1 MDIATSP
8 PVQARQRVV
17 GYALLLFMGLI
28 WGLAVSMSKLAGLNG
43 GHPIGL
49 ALWQV
54 SVAGTMLFLASLAS
68 GRPPPLRP
76 RVLGFNLI
84 CGLTGV
90 AFPAIALFWSA
101 LMLPA
106 GIVAISF
113 ASMPLFT
120 YLLSV
125 IFGIEAGTVRRLA
138 GVFLGLAAMA
148 LLVVPDGALPAPDL
162 APWVLLA
169 IAASVSMSVE
179 NFTAGGYRPD
189 NVTSL
194 QLSCG
199 RQYGAAIFLAPLAL
213 ISGTTIALTGEWGVV
228 HWAATATGVISGVA
242 YTCLLHVIRTSG
254 PVFASQTAYII
265 TLAGVGWGMVIFGE
279 RHSIYIWLALALTL
293 VAIALVTPRAP
304 RATGFV
310 GHARVLSQHP
320 GSDDPS

>member
-1 MDIATSP
+1 MEVAS
-8 PVQARQRVV
+8 PVQLDLRQRAI

-28 WGLAVSMSKLAGLNG
+28 WGLALSVSKIAGING

-54 SVAGTMLFLASLAS
+54 SVAGTMLLIFAVFS
-68 GRPPPLRP
+68 GKLPPMRRDVLR
-76 RVLGFNLI
+76 FNLI
-84 CGLTGV
+84 CGATGV

-125 IFGIEAGTVRRLA
+125 MFGLESGAARRLA
-138 GVFLGLAAMA
+138 GVFIGLAAIS
-148 LLVVPDGALPAPDL
+148 LLVLPEGALPSPDL

-169 IAASVSMSVE
+169 LAASVSMSIE
-179 NFTAGGYRPD
+179 NFVAGGYRPK
-189 NVTSL
+189 NVGSL

-199 RQYGAAIFLAPLAL
+199 RQYGAAVFLLPLAL
-213 ISGTTIALTGEWGVV
+213 VSGTFVSLDGGWGTL
-228 HWAATATGVISGVA
+228 HTAATATGVISGVA
-242 YTCLLHVIRTSG
+242 YTCLLYVINSSG

-265 TLAGVGWGMVIFGE
+265 TLAGVGWGMLIFDE
-279 RHSIYIWLALALTL
+279 RHSVYIWLALALTL
-293 VAIALVTPRAP
+293 VAIALVSPRAP
-304 RATGFV
+304 RATGMV
-310 GHARVLSQHP
+310 GHAREKDLP
-320 GSDDPS
+320 

>member
-8 PVQARQRVV
+8 PLDTRQRIAE
-17 GYALLLFMGLI
+17 YALLLFMGLI
-28 WGLAVSMSKLAGLNG
+28 WGLALSMAKLAGLDG
-43 GHPIGL
+43 GHPVGL
-49 ALWQV
+49 AFWQV
-54 SVAGTMLFLASLAS
+54 SVAGTMLFMVSAAGGKL
-68 GRPPPLRP
+68 PPLRP
-76 RVLGFNLI
+76 RVLKFNLI
-84 CGLTGV
+84 CGITGV

-125 IFGIEAGTVRRLA
+125 MFGVERGTVRRIA
-138 GVFLGLAAMA
+138 GVFLGLAAMM
-148 LLVVPDGALPAPDL
+148 LLVLPDGALPAPDL

-169 IAASVSMSVE
+169 LAASVSMSIE

-199 RQYGAAIFLAPLAL
+199 RQYGAACILAPIAL
-213 ISGTTIALTGEWGVV
+213 ISGTAIAVTGEWGVV

-265 TLAGVGWGMVIFGE
+265 TLAGVGWGMIIFDE
-279 RHSIYIWLALALTL
+279 RHSVYIWLALVMTL
-293 VAIALVTPRAP
+293 LAIALVNPRAP
-304 RATGFV
+304 RATGLV
-310 GHARVLSQHP
+310 GHARSGNGP
-320 GSDDPS
+320 

>member
-1 MDIATSP
+1 MDGVTTSGMDT
-8 PVQARQRVV
+8 RQRAI

-28 WGLAVSMSKLAGLNG
+28 WGLALSLSKLAGING

-54 SVAGTMLFLASLAS
+54 CVAGTMLLLVSVFS
-68 GRPPPLRP
+68 GKPPPLR
-76 RVLGFNLI
+76 RDVLRFNLI
-84 CGLTGV
+84 CGVSGV

-101 LMLPA
+101 LKLPA

-125 IFGIEAGTVRRLA
+125 LFGIEAGAARRLA
-138 GVFLGLAAMA
+138 GVFVGLLGIA
-148 LLVVPDGALPAPDL
+148 LLMVPEGALPSPDL

-169 IAASVSMSVE
+169 LAASVSMSVE
-179 NFTAGGYRPD
+179 NFVAGGYRPE
-189 NVTSL
+189 NVSSL

-199 RQYGAAIFLAPLAL
+199 RQFGAAVFLLPLTVVT
-213 ISGTTIALTGEWGVV
+213 GTAITMTDGWGVV
-228 HWAATATGVISGVA
+228 QWAATATGVISGIA
-242 YTCLLHVIRTSG
+242 YTCLLYVIRSSG

-279 RHSIYIWLALALTL
+279 QHSVYIWLSLVLTL
-293 VAIALVTPRAP
+293 VAIALVTPRTP
-304 RATGFV
+304 RATGLV
-310 GHARVLSQHP
+310 GHAP
-320 GSDDPS
+320 AEDGA

>member
-1 MDIATSP
+1 MK
-8 PVQARQRVV
+8 QRVI

-28 WGLAVSMSKLAGLNG
+28 WGLALSLSKLAGLNG
-43 GHPIGL
+43 GHPVGL

-54 SVAGTMLFLASLAS
+54 GVAGSMLLIAAIA
-68 GRPPPLRP
+68 GGKPPPMRP
-76 RVLGFNLI
+76 KVLKFNLI

-125 IFGIEAGTVRRLA
+125 VFGIEAGTVRRLA
-138 GVFLGLAAMA
+138 GVFFGLAAMT
-148 LLVVPDGALPAPDL
+148 LLVAPDGALPAPDL

-169 IAASVSMSVE
+169 IGASVSMSIE
-179 NFTAGGYRPD
+179 NFTAGGYRPE

-199 RQYGAAIFLAPLAL
+199 RQYGAAIFLAPLAI
-213 ISGTTIALTGEWGVV
+213 ISGTTIALTGEWGIVQ
-228 HWAATATGVISGVA
+228 WAATGTGVISGVA

-265 TLAGVGWGMVIFGE
+265 TLAGVGWGMVIFDE

-293 VAIALVTPRAP
+293 LAIALVNPRAP

-310 GHARVLSQHP
+310 GHARS
-320 GSDDPS
+320 GDPS